1 MKPLTLQEMIE
12 ALQNV
17 TFQGA
22 ATDSPEGSRYVNM
35 SETLINQFVGSLQAL
50 NESTDKA
57 QESLK
62 ALGVKLEAATL
73 ERDVDVALAKA
84 ALELG
89 SSDAEEA
96 FKAQIIEACK
106 DSEDQSQVIKSMID
120 AKEAELG
127 LKDDNVP
134 GLKSSSTD
142 KLKTIDLKA
151 HSLN

>member
-35 SETLINQFVGSLQAL
+35 SETLINQFTEGLQAL
-50 NESTDKA
+50 QEGQA
-57 QESLK
+57 QATVTAEQLRASLT
-62 ALGVKLEAATL
+62 AATL